1 MRFRQFYLVWVQIFY
16 GCMKVYPYKI
26 LSQHNMSPIYGTHNS
41 CTYGSLLNSCSCVV
55 LPWVRNQSLTIT
67 EQLEKGIR
75 WLDFRVSFSKGNVY
89 LSHTYLMEHTF
100 TSVMEEIANHLTQHP
115 DSPFLF
121 LHLRV
126 DFNDRANQ
134 ADIQPIVQDILS
146 SYSSVCI
153 QKDAFD
159 ATTPLLENKT
169 TGKVLFYCADGTLSH
184 PSLFASDLMP
194 TLYGWDAGS
203 IDALE
208 ERLLNM
214 DAFFEKQTQSFLYPK
229 ERMINFDYSSTA
241 PLWYTDRQQIQLMK
255 KHGSLMSNVTILAG
269 NHVEDWL
276 DLFQ

>member
-1 MRFRQFYLVWVQIFY
+1 MPIVPVNFIWYRCESFRLTVETFY
-16 GCMKVYPYKI
+16 PHH
-26 LSQHNMSPIYGTHNS
+26 SNMPIYGTHNS

-55 LPWVRNQSLTIT
+55 LPWVRNQSLTIA

-75 WLDFRVSFSKGNVY
+75 WLDFRVSFSKGKVY

-100 TSVMEEIANHLTQHP
+100 TSVMEEIAGYMAQHP
-115 DSPFLF
+115 DSPFIMI
-121 LHLRV
+121 HLRV

-134 ADIQPIVQDILS
+134 ADIQPIVQEILS
-146 SYSSVCI
+146 SYSSICI

-159 ATTPLLENKT
+159 ATIPLLQNPTNAKI
-169 TGKVLFYCADGTLSH
+169 LFYCADGTLTH
-184 PSLFASDLMP
+184 PSLFATDLMP

-255 KHGSLMSNVTILAG
+255 KHELLITNQRPTIIAG
-269 NHVEDWL
+269 NNVEDWL